1 MAKQIKISKMQG
13 LFKRWSVLS
22 TVTIFLLL
30 IGGCEKEDYTLPVD
44 FSLYFTTSTDAILGG
59 SVEIE
64 EISFNLNSL
73 DIQGY
78 RELGDDVFLTRSF
91 TQGKKF
97 IIKPS
102 LLNVY
107 EKFDIPQGVYHPITF
122 LLNFKPDYNETEL
135 INDILDCL
143 EDYNESEDILV
154 MQEELGDII
163 EDYLE
168 YINPSILVKARFT
181 FNNST
186 KNLLIVVN
194 DPIKFQVI
202 ASNKNGGN
210 EIALDKSITNSGR
223 LVVDPSYWLSVITPT
238 MLDDAYTG
246 IIESDEY
253 VFLSKY
259 VNSNIYSAIF
269 NRIEE
274 STILVVN
281 E

>member
-1 MAKQIKISKMQG
+1 MLG
-13 LFKRWSVLS
+13 LLKRWFLLS

-73 DIQGY
+73 NIQGY

-122 LLNFKPDYNETEL
+122 SLNFKPDSNEAEL
-135 INDILDCL
+135 INDILDWL
-143 EDYNESEDILV
+143 EDYNESENL
-154 MQEELGDII
+154 QELQEDLGDII

-168 YINPSILVKARFT
+168 YINPSIFVKAKFT
-181 FNNST
+181 YNNYT

-194 DPIKFQVI
+194 DPIIFQII

-210 EIALDKSITNSGR
+210 EITLDKSITNSGR
-223 LVVDPSYWLSVITPT
+223 LVADPSYWLSVITPS
-238 MLDDAYTG
+238 MLDNAYTG

-253 VFLSKY
+253 VLLSKY

-274 STILVVN
+274 STVLLVN